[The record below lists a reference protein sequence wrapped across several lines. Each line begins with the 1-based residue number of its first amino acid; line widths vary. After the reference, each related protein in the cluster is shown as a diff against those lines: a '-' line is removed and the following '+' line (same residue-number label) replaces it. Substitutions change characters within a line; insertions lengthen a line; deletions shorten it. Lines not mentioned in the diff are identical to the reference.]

1 MACVRSRT
9 VVLPTA
15 EEAAAPLS
23 TVEESELRL
32 QRATVLGDRATG
44 ASLLSATYVFITS
57 TGAAIDKET
66 TLSSLDGFGSA
77 FEDMKIVD
85 VNTAGRS
92 AIVTFTVVIV
102 RAVDQGRQSVQRAR
116 VVRLWKLGADRIWRA
131 EFEQRTP
138 ILP

>member
-1 MACVRSRT
+1 M
-9 VVLPTA
+9 
-15 EEAAAPLS
+15 
-23 TVEESELRL
+23 
-32 QRATVLGDRATG
+32 GDRATQAALMS
-44 ASLLSATYVFITS
+44 ASYVFITS
-57 TGAAIDKET
+57 TGAAIDREA
-66 TLSSLDGFGSA
+66 TLSGLDGFGSA
-77 FEDMKIVD
+77 FEDMKID

-102 RAVDQGRQSVQRAR
+102 RPVQGRQSVERAR

>member
-1 MACVRSRT
+1 VGCARSRPA
-9 VVLPTA
+9 VLPAA
-15 EEAAAPLS
+15 EAAPLS

-44 ASLLSATYVFITS
+44 ASLLPATYAFITS
-57 TGAAIDKET
+57 TGTAIDKET
-66 TLSSLDGFGSA
+66 TLSGLDGFGSA

-102 RAVDQGRQSVQRAR
+102 RAVGQGQQSVQRAR

-138 ILP
+138 ILL